1 MTRPDSWWE
10 KIPQIDTYYSAQAFK
25 SLVWVGGG
33 EVSEQLRWTFHTQ
46 LYIYFTTEEKIGV
59 SSFRRGVSK
68 AQWAVSWLVAPLS
81 GASSGVSS
89 GPVVALV

>member
-1 MTRPDSWWE
+1 MDIS
-10 KIPQIDTYYSAQAFK
+10 
-25 SLVWVGGG
+25 
-33 EVSEQLRWTFHTQ
+33 HTH